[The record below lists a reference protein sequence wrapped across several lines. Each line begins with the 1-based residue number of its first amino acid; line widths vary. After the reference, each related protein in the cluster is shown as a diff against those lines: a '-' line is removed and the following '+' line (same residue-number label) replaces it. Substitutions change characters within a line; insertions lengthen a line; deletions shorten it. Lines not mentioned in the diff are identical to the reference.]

1 MDRESQIF
9 QLLER
14 MGINT
19 TRLKWKLYQWQK
31 RRENKQPGV
40 QLPASLHWLKYP
52 NKHCLHCGKL
62 VDGDARTCPQCNRRV
77 MGLTTYRIARLLGL
91 AQPGSAPPTIMV
103 FLAIMVIV
111 FLLEIAMQG
120 ASAIFGPTGY
130 TLRVFGGWTAQLAI
144 GEQQYWRYLSFGLAH
159 IGIIH
164 IGFNSFA
171 LMQVGPVV
179 ESQIGKSRM
188 LVVITVTQLTCA
200 FASQFWY
207 YNYHGA
213 IHAATA
219 GASGWLFGLIGFGIA
234 YLWSSH
240 GSAKMYRDVLVQW
253 AIYAL
258 IFGFLIGA
266 NNAAHIGGMLG
277 GIVLGFLPMGD
288 TARTRAIG
296 RIWDA
301 AAVVSGILW
310 CVTIVFLAICIFTN
324 WAPGGTPQ

>member
-1 MDRESQIF
+1 
-9 QLLER
+9 
-14 MGINT
+14 
-19 TRLKWKLYQWQK
+19 
-31 RRENKQPGV
+31 
-40 QLPASLHWLKYP
+40 
-52 NKHCLHCGKL
+52 
-62 VDGDARTCPQCNRRV
+62 RV
-77 MGLTTYRIARLLGL
+77 MGLTTYRVARLLGL

-103 FLAIMVIV
+103 FLVIMVIL

-207 YNYHGA
+207 YNVHGA
-213 IHAATA
+213 VHAATA

-234 YLWSSH
+234 YLW
-240 GSAKMYRDVLVQW
+240 GSQGPAKMYRDVLVQW

-258 IFGFLIGA
+258 LFGFLIGA
-266 NNAAHIGGMLG
+266 N
-277 GIVLGFLPMGD
+277 
-288 TARTRAIG
+288 
-296 RIWDA
+296 
-301 AAVVSGILW
+301 
-310 CVTIVFLAICIFTN
+310 
-324 WAPGGTPQ
+324 